1 MGEDAPIATW
11 RALPIRPAMTSA
23 SNSSSRKVCKASRRA
38 LGIYVPIEISGKS
51 IGARGHPRVFAKMR
65 RIRAVVVGKRQ
76 RPRPI
81 RHKRD
86 RFDVKPA
93 KGASREQVIVEQ
105 TSVVKLFHRHH
116 RLRGGV
122 GHGGNLDISADPDI
136 TLPVLKPRRK

>member
-11 RALPIRPAMTSA
+11 RGLLNRPAMTSG
-23 SNSSSRKVCKASRRA
+23 SNSASRKDCKASRGA

-116 RLRGGV
+116 RLRAAA
-122 GHGGNLDISADPDI
+122 GHGAKPPIPPHPTI
-136 TLPVLKPRRK
+136 PLPAA